1 MNEIKLWWN
10 LAKYSIK
17 WSVLG
22 LTALDYL
29 KELGPSAVDSEI
41 RCLGPDAGGSVTVM
55 CQFLDMISYV
65 LDTKKDFE
73 ISNAYLGLFLKVII
87 MLIYFPYMNYN
98 SIIFTSWLV
107 LWCFYITSWFSYWN
121 VIIAN
126 HWWSCSVYM
135 NTQFSVPVHTST
147 YDNTLHHGLTWFP

>member
-87 MLIYFPYMNYN
+87 MLIYFSYMNYN
-98 SIIFTSWLV
+98 SINLH
-107 LWCFYITSWFSYWN
+107 LDWFSD
-121 VIIAN
+121 V
-126 HWWSCSVYM
+126 
-135 NTQFSVPVHTST
+135 F
-147 YDNTLHHGLTWFP
+147 TLHHGSLILKCYNCQPLVKFFSLYEFSVLSSCTYINIWQYFTSGLK

>member
-87 MLIYFPYMNYN
+87 MLIYYSYMNYN
-98 SIIFTSWLV
+98 SIIFTSWLI
-107 LWCFYITSWFSYWN
+107 LWCFYITSWFSY
-121 VIIAN
+121 IE
-126 HWWSCSVYM
+126 M
-135 NTQFSVPVHTST
+135 
-147 YDNTLHHGLTWFP
+147 L